1 MPVSQQ
7 TPRILAVDDD
17 ADTLGEIVRSLEGS
31 GCIVLIARD
40 GPTGLQLA
48 SEQVPDLIILSVD
61 LPGIDGWTLAKH
73 IRSRPRLAFIPFIF
87 LTRSDDH
94 DDRLRG
100 FQLGADDFV
109 RKPIRAA
116 ELGNRVQGSLTRQAR
131 IVGAVQHHLRD
142 TSAALSPARGHVGIA
157 GTLEQVGLPALL
169 TMLELERKTGVL
181 TLLRRDPP
189 REGCLYIV
197 AGRVHDARLGGRTE
211 LRRADAVYEL
221 LRWDTGRFEFVGR
234 PLELRDEV
242 GLTTGELLLEG
253 ARRIDNDGPR

>member
-1 MPVSQQ
+1 MPASHEA
-7 TPRILAVDDD
+7 PRILAVDDD
-17 ADTLGEIVRSLEGS
+17 TDTLRELVAALEGS
-31 GCIVLIARD
+31 GCVVLIARD
-40 GPTGLQLA
+40 AHAGLQLA
-48 SEQVPDLIILSVD
+48 IEQAPDLIIVSVD
-61 LPGIDGWTLAKH
+61 APAIDGWSLAKRV
-73 IRSRPRLAFIPFIF
+73 RSRPRLALIPFIF
-87 LTRSDDH
+87 LTGGDAH

-116 ELGNRVQGSLTRQAR
+116 EFAARVQGSLARQAR

-142 TSAALSPARGHVGIA
+142 ASTRSLDRGHVGIG

-189 REGCLYIV
+189 REACLYIV
-197 AGRVHDARLGGRTE
+197 EGRVHDARFGGRAP

-221 LRWDTGRFEFVGR
+221 LRWDTGRFEFVAR
-234 PLELRDEV
+234 TLELRDEI
-242 GLTTGELLLEG
+242 GRSTSELLLEG
-253 ARRIDNDGPR
+253 ARRIDHEEPR